1 MLNTLAH
8 LETFPVRLP
17 YHRPIK
23 WASVQED
30 GADYLILRLTTS
42 DGLVG
47 VAEGTVKPTWT
58 GATLR
63 SLTVVFEELFAPRLA
78 GVDLSDPAAV
88 SKAIGGLPG
97 HEVAKAM
104 IDTACWDIASQ
115 LQGKPLWQLWGGTPI
130 VPVSCSVTRQSLDRM
145 ADEASQMTQRQ
156 GVRALK
162 LKGGQGVHEDCAN
175 VSAIRKAVGDD
186 VILYVDTNRA
196 YRAEVVPDYVAR
208 LAEFGVR
215 MVEDPCT
222 LMPTASF
229 SDLQAQCSMPIIVDD
244 GCTGALMARLF
255 LDRGAQSLVLKTGRF
270 GFSENRAMAK
280 LAADNGCEVHVNVLG
295 GSSLATI
302 ASLQLAAAVHGRN
315 NVLPAEAAFFV
326 QLREEYVHQPVA
338 IQDGCISLPAE
349 PGFHQFIDW
358 DRVQRLRPN

>member
-1 MLNTLAH
+1 MPTTLAR

-30 GADYLILRLTTS
+30 GADYLILKLTTS
-42 DGLVG
+42 EGVVG

-63 SLTVVFEELFAPRLA
+63 SLMVVFEELFVPRLA

-88 SKAIGGLPG
+88 RKAIGGLPG
-97 HEVAKAM
+97 HEIAKAM
-104 IDTACWDIASQ
+104 IDTASWDIVSQ
-115 LQGKPLWQLWGGTPI
+115 LQGKPLWQMWGGTPT
-130 VPVSCSVTRQSLDRM
+130 VPVSCSVTRQSLERM
-145 ADEASQMTQRQ
+145 AAEAQQMTQGQ

-162 LKGGQGVHEDCAN
+162 LKGGQGVEEDCAN
-175 VSAIRKAVGDD
+175 VRAIRDAVGDQ
-186 VILYVDTNRA
+186 VILYVDTNSA
-196 YRAEVVPDYVAR
+196 YRAETVPDYVAR
-208 LAEFGVR
+208 LAEFDVR
-215 MVEDPCT
+215 MVEDPCK
-222 LMPTASF
+222 LMPTEGFAE
-229 SDLQAQCSMPIIVDD
+229 LQGLCPMPIIVDD

-270 GFSENRAMAK
+270 GFSENRAMAQ
-280 LAADNGCEVHVNVLG
+280 LAAEKGCEVHVNVLG

-326 QLREEYVHQPVA
+326 QLREEYVYQPIT
-338 IQDGCISLPAE
+338 IQDGCISLPAA
-349 PGFHQFIDW
+349 PGFHRFIDW